1 MHAGTPLIPLSLR
14 RSVLATLLLLTGV
27 CACAATPVQDAA
39 APSVPGAPVQAALDD
54 AARVTGQAAARIKV
68 TLVERVTWRDGALG
82 CPEPDLLY
90 PQMLMPGYRIRLEAG
105 GKALD
110 YHADQRG
117 TVLLCPPERAQASLP
132 APPAH

>member
-1 MHAGTPLIPLSLR
+1 M
-14 RSVLATLLLLTGV
+14 LATVLTLTTV
-27 CACAATPVQDAA
+27 CACAATPAQDATVS
-39 APSVPGAPVQAALDD
+39 SVPGAPVQAAVDD
-54 AARVTGQAAARIKV
+54 AARVTGLTAARIKV

-82 CPEPDLLY
+82 CPESDLMY
-90 PQMLMPGYRIRLEAG
+90 PQMLMPGYRIRLEVG

-117 TVLLCPPERAQASLP
+117 TVLLCPPERAQAPLP